1 MKIGVD
7 EAGRGSV
14 IGPLVVCSFASVSQ
28 TDLIELGVKDSKDLS
43 KKKRGRSCIKY

>member
-14 IGPLVVCSFASVSQ
+14 IGPLVVCAFGLFLLVCSF
-28 TDLIELGVKDSKDLS
+28 D
-43 KKKRGRSCIKY
+43 RSPPPLLLVLLLMV